1 MTAKQVK
8 AARKALTLS
17 WRRWLRAHKMKPWV
31 AFGDEE
37 VSISAVADG
46 WNCFGVDKDEV
57 LWCAYVP
64 AKKARTV
71 RAFHPVPLKLAMLG
85 SYEMV
90 RAQR

>member
-1 MTAKQVK
+1 MTAKPEE
-8 AARKALTLS
+8 AARKALTAS
-17 WRRWLRAHKMKPWV
+17 WRRWLRAHKMVSWV

-46 WNCFGVDKDEV
+46 WNCFGVDKGDV
-57 LWCAYVP
+57 VWCAYVP

-85 SYEMV
+85 SYEMG
-90 RAQR
+90 RPER